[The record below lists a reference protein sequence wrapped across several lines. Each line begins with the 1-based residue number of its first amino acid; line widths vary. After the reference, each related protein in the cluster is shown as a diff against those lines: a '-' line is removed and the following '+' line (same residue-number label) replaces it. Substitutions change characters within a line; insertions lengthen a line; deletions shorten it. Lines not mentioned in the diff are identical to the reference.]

1 MKYVTQGIVLLIAIT
16 VLTATAQGAEKWQ
29 QLFNGKNL
37 NGWTPKIRG
46 YDFGENFGNTFRV
59 KDGVMQVG
67 YEAYGPFQERFG
79 HIFYKTPYSNYRFRV
94 EYRFFGDQSQGGPGW
109 AFRNSG
115 VMVHCQD
122 PKTMTKNQSFPVS
135 IEVQL
140 LGGSTEGKRT
150 TSNLCTPGTNVVMQ
164 GKLETRHCIQSSSKT
179 YRGDGWV
186 TAEIEVRGGKAIK
199 HILDGEVVLEYD
211 EPQLDPKDA
220 DAKRVIEKRKD
231 DSLILEGGYIS
242 LQSESHP
249 IEFRKVEILVLED

>member
-150 TSNLCTPGTNVVMQ
+150 PSNLCTPGTNVVMQ

-220 DAKRVIEKRKD
+220 DAKRVIEQRKD

>member
-220 DAKRVIEKRKD
+220 DAKRVIEQRKD